1 MGKNWKGI
9 WKREGN
15 KIQSTC
21 FSPLILIPILILYI
35 CLFIAHGQLQCIV
48 IPILQHWTQHRNN
61 ITQRKYILAEVCPI
75 LLLTLFFPSLFN
87 KKTSP
92 FTFAHSIVVLFLSF
106 RGLGTYNLGQKIFQ
120 IEANTPVL
128 IKYLKIPWPY

>member
-1 MGKNWKGI
+1 MKKGGEQNTI
-9 WKREGN
+9 YMFLSMDPHSYIDIVHLLIHRPWRAPMH
-15 KIQSTC
+15 
-21 FSPLILIPILILYI
+21 SPLS
-35 CLFIAHGQLQCIV
+35 C
-48 IPILQHWTQHRNN
+48 N
-61 ITQRKYILAEVCPI
+61 IEHNKEITLPRKNIWAEVCPI

-120 IEANTPVL
+120 IEANTPVN
-128 IKYLKIPWPY
+128 IKYSKFHDHIKSSDK

>member
-21 FSPLILIPILILYI
+21 FSPWILIPILILYI
-35 CLFIAHGQLQCIV
+35 CLFIAHSQLQCIV
-48 IPILQHWTQHRNN
+48 IPILQHWTQHRKN
-61 ITQRKYILAEVCPI
+61 ITQRKNILAEVCPI
-75 LLLTLFFPSLFN
+75 VLLTCFFFFPLSL
-87 KKTSP
+87 

-106 RGLGTYNLGQKIFQ
+106 RWIRNLQLVLGQNIFQ
-120 IEANTPVL
+120 IEANTPVN
-128 IKYLKIPWPY
+128 IEYLKIPWPY